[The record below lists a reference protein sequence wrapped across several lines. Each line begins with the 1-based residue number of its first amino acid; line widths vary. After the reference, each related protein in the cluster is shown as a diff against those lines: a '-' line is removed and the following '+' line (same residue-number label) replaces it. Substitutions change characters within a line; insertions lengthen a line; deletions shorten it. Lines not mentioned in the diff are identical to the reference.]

1 MLLRPR
7 RPPPPAPPAPP
18 APASPA
24 SPDPEPQPAWGATG
38 TPPGRPA
45 SPGALAAFAS
55 PGSPGLPGSPESPGS
70 AQRTPWSARETELLL
85 LGTLLQPAV
94 WPALLLDRRQA
105 LPTYRRVS
113 AALARQQVRRTPAQC
128 RRRYKFLKD
137 KLRDAQGQPPGPF
150 DAQIRELMG
159 LLGDNGN
166 PRGGRRRSPG
176 PGSPPRGRRP
186 APAVPFSPAKP
197 DVPPPRSTRG
207 PVADPA
213 STLRFSPTPPKSA
226 DAPRAPGS
234 PTALSTASPAP
245 GWPEDR
251 EPFHVP
257 GSPPPPVLDPA
268 REDPDSLPSRPEDHA
283 PPQSAT
289 PSLNAALLQ
298 TLGHLGDI
306 VAILGLLCDQLLTLN
321 QHVEQLRGSF
331 DQTESLALG
340 FILGSAAA
348 ERGVLTDPRE

>member
-7 RPPPPAPPAPP
+7 RPPPPAPP

-24 SPDPEPQPAWGATG
+24 SPDPEPRPAGGAPG

-45 SPGALAAFAS
+45 SPGALAASAS
-55 PGSPGLPGSPESPGS
+55 PGSPGLPGSPVSPGS

-85 LGTLLQPAV
+85 GTLLQPAV
-94 WPALLLDRRQA
+94 WRALLLDRRQA

-137 KLRDAQGQPPGPF
+137 KLRDAQGQPSGPF

-159 LLGDNGN
+159 LLGDNGHR
-166 PRGGRRRSPG
+166 RGGRRRSPG
-176 PGSPPRGRRP
+176 PGRPPRGRRP
-186 APAVPFSPAKP
+186 APAVPLSPAEP
-197 DVPPPRSTRG
+197 GVPPPPATRG
-207 PVADPA
+207 PDADRA
-213 STLRFSPTPPKSA
+213 WTLRFSPTPPKSA

-234 PTALSTASPAP
+234 PTALSTAGPAP
-245 GWPEDR
+245 GRPEDR
-251 EPFHVP
+251 APFRVP

-268 REDPDSLPSRPEDHA
+268 REDPDSPPSRPEDHA
-283 PPQSAT
+283 PPQSAP

-306 VAILGLLCDQLLTLN
+306 VAILGPLRDQLLTLN

-331 DQTESLALG
+331 DQTVSLAVG

-348 ERGVLTDPRE
+348 ERGVLADPRE